1 MEDFK
6 TKDIILLLLPN
17 WKKLLMVLIISLLVG
32 LFISSPIVMKPLYKS
47 YAVVYPVNL
56 SPSSEESNTEQL
68 LQWLHSEEVKKG
80 VTDKFKLYEH
90 YNIDT
95 LNPKHVTYFD
105 LKYKEL
111 VTINA
116 TQYESIEIT
125 VKDESPKMAQQ
136 IVYGIIEAVNELI
149 TNIKR
154 ERLAEY
160 IANNKLALTTEIR
173 EVDSVKTLIDNI
185 RKDYNI
191 VDFNSQT
198 KILLKKMHKSGGKGL
213 NESENK
219 TLSGLTRKVTEVNT
233 LSNIYDSQLGTY
245 NYFRNEVNKYKFEL
259 NSRMSFTN
267 IISKPILPDSKCFPI
282 RSLIVTIIT
291 LSSLIFASIIIVFLN
306 FKKQKVD

>member
-6 TKDIILLLLPN
+6 TKDIIKLLLPN
-17 WKKLLMVLIISLLVG
+17 WKKLLVVFIISLLVG

-68 LQWLHSEEVKKG
+68 LQWLHSEEIKKA
-80 VTDKFKLYEH
+80 VADKFKLYEH
-90 YNIDT
+90 YEIDT
-95 LNPKHVTYFD
+95 LNPKHTSYFD

-136 IVYGIIEAVNELI
+136 MVYGIIDAVNELI
-149 TNIKR
+149 TNTKR

-160 IANNKLALTTEIR
+160 IANNKLELAAEIR

-198 KILLKKMHKSGGKGL
+198 KILLKKMHKSGGNGL
-213 NESENK
+213 NESESK
-219 TLSGLTRKVTEVNT
+219 TLSGLTGKVTEVNT
-233 LSNIYDSQLGTY
+233 LGTIYASQLGTY

-282 RSLIVTIIT
+282 RSLIVAIIT
-291 LSSLIFASIIIVFLN
+291 LSSLVLASIIIVFLN

>member
-6 TKDIILLLLPN
+6 TKDIIKLLLPN

-68 LQWLHSEEVKKG
+68 LQWLHSEEIKKT
-80 VTDKFKLYEH
+80 VANKFKLYEH
-90 YNIDT
+90 YEIDT
-95 LNPKHVTYFD
+95 LNPKHASYFD

-136 IVYGIIEAVNELI
+136 LVYGIIDAVNELI
-149 TNIKR
+149 TNTKR

-160 IANNKLALTTEIR
+160 IANNKLELAAEIR

-198 KILLKKMHKSGGKGL
+198 KILLKKMHKSGGNGL
-213 NESENK
+213 NESESK
-219 TLSGLTRKVTEVNT
+219 TLSGLTGKVTEVNT
-233 LSNIYDSQLGTY
+233 LGTIYASQLGTY

-282 RSLIVTIIT
+282 RSLIVAIIT
-291 LSSLIFASIIIVFLN
+291 LSSLVLASIIIVFLN